1 MITKFISIFK
11 LLSAK
16 NRVIHARLDDETHD
30 QLFEKCNEL
39 GCSFTEYIAEVVR
52 SSLEDDKSDPEPKS
66 KVREIAQGKIVSIN
80 DEPVTEVENVEVV
93 Y

>member
-1 MITKFISIFK
+1 MESVSHLPFYVSTPYTISIQECDTIM
-11 LLSAK
+11 AK

-52 SSLEDDKSDPEPKS
+52 ASLEDDKSDQEPKEV
-66 KVREIAQGKIVSIN
+66 K
-80 DEPVTEVENVEVV
+80 PVPKLVLID
-93 Y
+93 

>member
-1 MITKFISIFK
+1 M
-11 LLSAK
+11 AK

-52 SSLEDDKSDPEPKS
+52 SSLEDDKSDLEPKES
-66 KVREIAQGKIVSIN
+66 
-80 DEPVTEVENVEVV
+80 EPVTELPKPKLVLLD
-93 Y
+93 